1 VRLGQWVSLVALI
14 LALYILWEIRQVLLL
29 VFAAVVLST
38 ILNRIVKSLEHARVK
53 RGIAIAITLV
63 FTLIILFSFF
73 AIVVPRL
80 LEQVQQL
87 VKVLPSAL
95 DQLQAGYDWIQS
107 RIPGQILADDRG
119 INMLVQNLQ
128 NWGTR
133 FLGNFFFLIS
143 NSLNLVL
150 SLLLFFAAS
159 IMLLLNPLQYR
170 RVFLMA
176 FPAFYR
182 RRVDEIL
189 DECELS
195 LVGWIK
201 GTLLAMVVIGI
212 VSYIGLLILGVPLP
226 FVNALLAGVLEFI
239 PNVGP
244 TLSVF
249 PPALLALL
257 DAPWKSVAVII
268 LYVLI
273 QQFES
278 LILVPIVMK
287 QEVSL
292 LPLFTVL
299 SVVVFSLFFGFLGL
313 FLAIPLLIVLQ
324 IWLKEVLVND
334 VLNHWNP
341 PKQHDRTLAS
351 SAENSPLNPEL
362 VKQNNS
368 LLLGET
374 LLASQ
379 GTLERHLTFQALVK
393 KAGHD
398 LSSNFRA
405 K

>member
-1 VRLGQWVSLVALI
+1 MRLGQWVSLIALI

-29 VFAAVVLST
+29 LFAAIILATV
-38 ILNRIVKSLEHARVK
+38 LNRIVKSLEYARIK
-53 RGIAIAITLV
+53 RSIAIAITLI
-63 FTLIILFSFF
+63 FSLIILFSFF
-73 AIVVPRL
+73 AIIVPRL
-80 LEQVQQL
+80 LGQMQQL
-87 VKVLPSAL
+87 VDVLPSAL
-95 DQLQAGYDWIQS
+95 KQLQNSYDWVQS

-119 INMLVQNLQ
+119 VGMLIQNLQ

-133 FLGNFFFLIS
+133 LLGNFFFLIG
-143 NSLNLVL
+143 NSLSLVL
-150 SLLLFFAAS
+150 SLLLFFAAT

-189 DECELS
+189 DECEQS

-201 GTLLAMVVIGI
+201 GTLLAMVVIGV
-212 VSYIGLLILGVPLP
+212 VSYIGLLIFRVPLP
-226 FVNALLAGVLEFI
+226 FVNALLAGLLEFI

-268 LYVLI
+268 LYILI

-278 LILVPIVMK
+278 LVLVPIVMK
-287 QEVSL
+287 REVSL

-324 IWLKEVLVND
+324 IWLKEVLVKD
-334 VLNHWNP
+334 ILNHWQLP
-341 PKQHDRTLAS
+341 GERGRQPGTPTESH
-351 SAENSPLNPEL
+351 PMNPEL
-362 VKQNNS
+362 VK
-368 LLLGET
+368 
-374 LLASQ
+374 
-379 GTLERHLTFQALVK
+379 K
-393 KAGHD
+393 
-398 LSSNFRA
+398 
-405 K
+405 